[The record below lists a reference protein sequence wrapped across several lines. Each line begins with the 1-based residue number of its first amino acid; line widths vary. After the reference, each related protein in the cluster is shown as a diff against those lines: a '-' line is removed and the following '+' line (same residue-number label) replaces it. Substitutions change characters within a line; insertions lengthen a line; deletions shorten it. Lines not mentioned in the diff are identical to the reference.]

1 MIYYGTPLH
10 LQKPM
15 KKYGYK
21 IGDFPN
27 AEKLCNEVLALPHNQ
42 YTTLKQIRF
51 VCDKIN
57 SFYN

>member
-1 MIYYGTPLH
+1 
-10 LQKPM
+10 M

-21 IGDFPN
+21 KGDFPN

-42 YTTLKQIRF
+42 YTTLEQIRF
-51 VCDKIN
+51 VSDKIN